1 MASLIFGTRRPR
13 RSGGGGGYRRAMVRS
28 APAREPGTR
37 RRRRLARGDARAV
50 ALLAAALST
59 LAATVYGPHVA
70 RGSFAWDDW
79 ENAATTAVPPAHFLG
94 PFDLRQAVYEP
105 GLSLALPLPH
115 LLFGSRPAWHLAL
128 AAVLAVAMSMCVL
141 ALLRELGVPA
151 LAAALVGALTLVFPW
166 ADSVRLWATAGLNQ
180 IAVCL
185 YLVAM
190 TLGVRSLGAS
200 RARARALSR
209 WALGLCIAS
218 MLTYPIAIVAVILTP
233 LLYRLRASWGRAWR
247 AGAPPAAAGGAALA
261 YVSLATTKPSQPL
274 EGQLRHA
281 GAIAEEWLS
290 LLAKAVL
297 PIDGP
302 PALAVLAAVGG
313 AAAGGLVVARRRAG
327 RGEAGSA
334 GALRSGVAMT
344 CVGAL
349 ATLAGYLVFVP
360 GDAKYSPLA
369 DGIYNRAGLL
379 AAPAAA
385 ATAVGV
391 AALVSELAFGRA
403 SRRGVAIATTL
414 LAGTLLAGWSVRV
427 RDDAAQWD
435 RAATRSREVLSV
447 LDTRLPMLAPGSTVY
462 TVGHRRYEAPGVP
475 VFSSSFDL
483 DGAIKVRRGD
493 ASLAAY
499 PLAGALRCGP
509 SSVAPAKSPYD
520 RLERARYGRV
530 YVLDVARRRAWP
542 IADRADCRR
551 ARAGLG

>member
-1 MASLIFGTRRPR
+1 MKRTQLGVLLDGADPGLHPATR
-13 RSGGGGGYRRAMVRS
+13 VV
-28 APAREPGTR
+28 E
-37 RRRRLARGDARAV
+37 RLAALTALKLGELLDVV
-50 ALLAAALST
+50 AK
-59 LAATVYGPHVA
+59 
-70 RGSFAWDDW
+70 
-79 ENAATTAVPPAHFLG
+79 PAG
-94 PFDLRQAVYEP
+94 
-105 GLSLALPLPH
+105 
-115 LLFGSRPAWHLAL
+115 
-128 AAVLAVAMSMCVL
+128 AVLEKLRTLGGHAARPGPLCVF

-151 LAAALVGALTLVFPW
+151 LAAALAGAPTLVFPW
-166 ADSVRLWATAGLNQ
+166 TDSVRLWATAGLNQ

-185 YLVAM
+185 YLVAV
-190 TLGVRSLGAS
+190 TLGLRSLGAS

-281 GAIAEEWLS
+281 GTIAEEWLS

-302 PALAVLAAVGG
+302 PALAVLGAVAGG
-313 AAAGGLVVARRRAG
+313 TAWGLVVAHRRAG
-327 RGEAGSA
+327 RGETVSA
-334 GALRSGVAMT
+334 GAVRAGVAMT
-344 CVGAL
+344 WVGAL
-349 ATLAGYLVFVP
+349 AALAGYLVFVP

-369 DGIYNRAGLL
+369 EGIYNRAGLL

-385 ATAVGV
+385 ATALGV
-391 AALVSELAFGRA
+391 AILVSELALGRA

-427 RDDAAQWD
+427 RDDAARWD

-447 LDTRLPMLAPGSTVY
+447 LDARLPTLAHGTTVY

-499 PLAGALRCGP
+499 PLTGPLRCGV
-509 SSVAPAKSPYD
+509 SSAAPAQPPYD
-520 RLERARYGRV
+520 RLERARYGRL
-530 YVLDVARRRAWP
+530 YVLDVARRRALP
-542 IADRADCRR
+542 IAGRADCQR
-551 ARAGLG
+551 ARAGLGLGGGSG